1 MANMR
6 SVVFLSLLLGCSLYS
21 YWLSNKDYE
30 WVIPQAS
37 HRSPAAVRDSDSVKQ
52 ILEKPLRVYKQD
64 MVLGSIDILD
74 KNGKKYFNMGQFAV
88 QGQTQANIVCLEYP
102 FLRLKFL
109 GEGQT
114 VNGRKPSA
122 VVDTLCAVHEKNHEE
137 IKEVPLP
144 FGDLQ
149 KIPAQDQK
157 LDYSQADLPV
167 NVQFGD
173 MYGHWPEFWQLESIE
188 FLKDSSQESE
198 KIRFTNSEFLQK
210 RRAPILIK

>member
-1 MANMR
+1 MTNKR
-6 SVVFLSLLLGCSLYS
+6 SVVFLALLLGCSLYS

-37 HRSPAAVRDSDSVKQ
+37 NRSPAAVRDSDSVKK

-64 MVLGSIDILD
+64 MVLNSIGILD

-88 QGQTQANIVCLEYP
+88 QGHAQANIVCLEYP
-102 FLRLKFL
+102 FLKLKFL

-122 VVDTLCAVHEKNHEE
+122 VVSTLCAVHEKHQED
-137 IKEVPLP
+137 IKDVPLP

-149 KIPAQDQK
+149 RLPAQDQR
-157 LDYSQADLPV
+157 LDYSQVDFPV
-167 NVQFGD
+167 NVQFED
-173 MYGHWPEFWQLESIE
+173 MYGNWPEFWQLESIE
-188 FLKDSSQESE
+188 FLKDNSPESE
-198 KIRFTNSEFLQK
+198 KIRFTNSDFLKK
-210 RRAPILIK
+210 RRAPVLIK